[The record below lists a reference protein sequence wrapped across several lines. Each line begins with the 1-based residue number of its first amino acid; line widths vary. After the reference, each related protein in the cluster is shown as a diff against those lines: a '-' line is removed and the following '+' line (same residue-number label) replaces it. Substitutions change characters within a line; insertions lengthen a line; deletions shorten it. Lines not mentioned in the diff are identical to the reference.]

1 MVTHSSSQVEQRIR
15 KRYVP
20 SKIDLQ
26 QPRENIYHFSMGWSS
41 ISADSYGVWRNW
53 RDPSA
58 TNTKSRSVYLDCRVA
73 ISVWWRLMFQAYHW
87 VHDVTAII
95 MGQEPLSCK
104 MVTRL
109 AVAAECWLLLRMDI
123 HKSSMPSES
132 STIIRLA
139 DLWLYLYHKPM
150 IIDVDKSLHRTSR
163 KLRSVQVS
171 LQMYDYQVH
180 YQKDQKVLVADIM
193 SLALLPIQGD
203 HQNETANSV
212 LKVTWYE
219 LLQYKMQHVNVYV
232 YSLWKNLSSI
242 VGPWIK
248 DGNWT

>member
-1 MVTHSSSQVEQRIR
+1 
-15 KRYVP
+15 
-20 SKIDLQ
+20 
-26 QPRENIYHFSMGWSS
+26 
-41 ISADSYGVWRNW
+41 
-53 RDPSA
+53 
-58 TNTKSRSVYLDCRVA
+58 
-73 ISVWWRLMFQAYHW
+73 
-87 VHDVTAII
+87 
-95 MGQEPLSCK
+95 
-104 MVTRL
+104 
-109 AVAAECWLLLRMDI
+109 
-123 HKSSMPSES
+123 MPSES

-212 LKVTWYE
+212 LKVT
-219 LLQYKMQHVNVYV
+219 
-232 YSLWKNLSSI
+232 
-242 VGPWIK
+242 
-248 DGNWT
+248 